1 MNPENPNYYKVDHR
15 LAVEIWEALYKEG
28 YRYIANSLSETMIE
42 QGCREIEVKDASQVL
57 AFWKDYLE
65 KIDILNLKNMKEV
78 NQQFIDNVNWYQNM
92 LKQFKERKKQNIE
105 NRAAFKKHI
114 TFFKSY
120 LKDPNRNLDGNKIA
134 VVKDHIKE
142 LEEAIDNSKEIAIQ
156 IEDNIVQ
163 IKNILKNNLF

>member
-1 MNPENPNYYKVDHR
+1 
-15 LAVEIWEALYKEG
+15 
-28 YRYIANSLSETMIE
+28 
-42 QGCREIEVKDASQVL
+42 
-57 AFWKDYLE
+57 
-65 KIDILNLKNMKEV
+65 MKEV
-78 NQQFIDNVNWYQNM
+78 NQEFIDNLNWYQNT

-105 NRAAFKKHI
+105 NRAAFKKNI

>member
-1 MNPENPNYYKVDHR
+1 
-15 LAVEIWEALYKEG
+15 
-28 YRYIANSLSETMIE
+28 
-42 QGCREIEVKDASQVL
+42 
-57 AFWKDYLE
+57 
-65 KIDILNLKNMKEV
+65 MKEV

-142 LEEAIDNSKEIAIQ
+142 LEEAIDSKEIAIQ

>member
-1 MNPENPNYYKVDHR
+1 
-15 LAVEIWEALYKEG
+15 
-28 YRYIANSLSETMIE
+28 
-42 QGCREIEVKDASQVL
+42 
-57 AFWKDYLE
+57 
-65 KIDILNLKNMKEV
+65 MKEV

-92 LKQFKERKKQNIE
+92 LKQFKERKKQNTE